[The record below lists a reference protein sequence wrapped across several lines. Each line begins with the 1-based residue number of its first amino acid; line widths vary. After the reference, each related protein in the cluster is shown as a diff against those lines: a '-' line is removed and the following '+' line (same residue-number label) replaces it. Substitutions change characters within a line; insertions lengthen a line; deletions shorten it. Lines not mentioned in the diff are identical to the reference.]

1 MAESSSFWDRI
12 AAKYATDPIADKPAY
27 DYTLGRMRHYLGAAD
42 RVLEIGCGTASTA
55 LELAPH
61 VGQYTATDYSA
72 AMVAIGREKLSRAGL
87 TNLTILQASL
97 QDGRLPAGDHDA
109 VLALNVLHLM
119 PHPARALAQ
128 IRDHLRPGG
137 LFLSKTACLC
147 GLWRGMWPAVNLM
160 RMLGKAPQV
169 RFFSPAWLERAVRD
183 AGFDIIESGDF
194 PRRPPRRFIV
204 ARRR

>member
-1 MAESSSFWDRI
+1 
-12 AAKYATDPIADKPAY
+12 
-27 DYTLGRMRHYLGAAD
+27 MRHHLGATD

-61 VGQYTATDYSA
+61 VGQYIATDYSA
-72 AMVAIGREKLSRAGL
+72 AMVAIGQEKLARAGL
-87 TNLTILQASL
+87 ANLTIHQASL
-97 QDGRLPAGDHDA
+97 QDGRLPAGGHDA

-119 PHPARALAQ
+119 PDPALALAQ

-147 GLWRGMWPAVNLM
+147 GPWRGMWPAVAVM
-160 RMLGKAPQV
+160 QMLGKAPQV
-169 RFFSPAWLERAVRD
+169 RFFSPAWLEGKVRD
-183 AGFDIIESGDF
+183 AGFEILESGDF